1 MSSFLTILSLAGILV
16 TLFSGFLY
24 FIERLL
30 RSWPLGKQMLL
41 AALTTFIVI
50 GLCAWSVK
58 DKFLVNEED
67 LLRLREVAS
76 SSYEHGD
83 YDATVKLIT
92 WAAKYKSNDE
102 EFSIEYE
109 RALTIG

>member
-16 TLFSGFLY
+16 TPFSGFLY

-41 AALTTFIVI
+41 AALTTLIVI

>member
-1 MSSFLTILSLAGILV
+1 
-16 TLFSGFLY
+16 
-24 FIERLL
+24 
-30 RSWPLGKQMLL
+30 MLL
-41 AALTTFIVI
+41 AYQGFEQGVATFYDLPGISI